1 MAKTKKSE
9 RHYPVMTE
17 KEWLHD
23 MERILERLNDLMCFG
38 EHTHEVDDYLVSAE
52 NDLTS
57 AKHLFK
63 EVGNKKRRTD

>member
-1 MAKTKKSE
+1 MAKAKKSE

-17 KEWLHD
+17 EEWLHD
-23 MERILERLNDLMCFG
+23 LGRIKDKLNDLMVFG
-38 EHTHEVDDYLVSAE
+38 EHTTEVDDYLVKAE
-52 NDLTS
+52 DDLEA